1 MNFRWRFNASEFVLI
16 MMIETCRTS
25 IFEQEIK
32 CFSPSQTRWTDF
44 RLSSN
49 RWWGLPKQFFLFNSR
64 WKGPRLSFKPV
75 TLRVW
80 GNTFNHL
87 AALKHNHHIENQ
99 VNSGSMTKS
108 GSVATN
114 LFLNILANS
123 IFEFIQC
130 FCFLWE
136 RIFCLYRNTTEFIQT
151 FLFFEPVKHYFV
163 GSWANPRLRRCHIE
177 IE

>member
-1 MNFRWRFNASEFVLI
+1 MFFTKPNKMDRFSLVKQQ
-16 MMIETCRTS
+16 MMR
-25 IFEQEIK
+25 
-32 CFSPSQTRWTDF
+32 
-44 RLSSN
+44 SS
-49 RWWGLPKQFFLFNSR
+49 NSR

-151 FLFFEPVKHYFV
+151 SPFRTGKTLFRRIMSKPPSSPLSYRDRIISQIRFSIPV
-163 GSWANPRLRRCHIE
+163 
-177 IE
+177 